1 MFKVRAVYLM
11 VDKESGLRLVEHI
24 KFCLMS
30 LVKQHSAGMGAK
42 LDTQEGCLKYLE
54 H

>member
-11 VDKESGLRLVEHI
+11 VEKESCLSLVEHI

-30 LVKQHSAGMGAK
+30 LVKQHSAK